1 VKTIILSDLGI
12 ETKLSRLH
20 YFRHFSLFSYI
31 PSQSSSSGQDTDLLL
46 LFHTFSKVPKKIEE
60 TEVMNFFNWIRDGVR
75 SAVLLG
81 VSDAVNDIG
90 TPAQGDD
97 IGRRLLEQ
105 ARNNP
110 TALITEA
117 PAMPDRQ
124 PRKKLGRSLE
134 QIQAKAG

>member
-1 VKTIILSDLGI
+1 
-12 ETKLSRLH
+12 
-20 YFRHFSLFSYI
+20 
-31 PSQSSSSGQDTDLLL
+31 L
-46 LFHTFSKVPKKIEE
+46 LFFRSLSKVHKKNEE
-60 TEVMNFFNWIRDGVR
+60 TEVMNFFNWVRDGVR

-105 ARNNP
+105 VRNSP
-110 TALITEA
+110 AALIDETA
-117 PAMPDRQ
+117 PTPDRQ

-134 QIQAKAG
+134 QIQATSAKAG